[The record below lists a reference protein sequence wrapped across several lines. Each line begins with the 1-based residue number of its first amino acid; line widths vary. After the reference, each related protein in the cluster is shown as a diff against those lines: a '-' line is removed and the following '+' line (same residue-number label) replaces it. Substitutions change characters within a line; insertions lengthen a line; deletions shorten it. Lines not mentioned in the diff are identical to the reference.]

1 MKCDLCN
8 SKIEETFL
16 EKIKG
21 TYIGRY
27 KKKNVVCNACQ
38 KKYSLK
44 EVKEKLEVDKQ

>member
-1 MKCDLCN
+1 MKCDVCRE
-8 SKIEETFL
+8 KIEETFL

-27 KKKNVVCNACQ
+27 KKKKLVCSSCQ

-44 EVKEKLEVDKQ
+44 EMKEKLKLV

>member
-21 TYIGRY
+21 VYIKINSKLKY
-27 KKKNVVCNACQ
+27 VCSNCQ
-38 KKYSLK
+38 KKYSMN
-44 EVKEKLEVDKQ
+44 EIKEK